1 MHTIFQVQECVF
13 EIPFRSAAGTSRRKK
28 GEGGTR
34 RDGSARCSVVRAEP
48 IVVFQK
54 YVPVPEIISILNT
67 PPEPEFPESLN

>member
-13 EIPFRSAAGTSRRKK
+13 EIPFRSASGTNRRKN

-34 RDGSARCSVVRAEP
+34 RDGSARCSVVRAGP

-54 YVPVPEIISILNT
+54 YVPAPEIINILDT
-67 PPEPEFPESLN
+67 LPAPEFPESLN